1 MQIATSRF
9 VLRDFDPADRL
20 AFLAYQMDPR
30 YRRLYDLDEGYAEPA
45 SELFSSFLAW
55 RDEEPR
61 RNYQLGIFESRDGRL
76 CGCAG
81 LRVTRSN
88 DRQAVLGIELAPD
101 EWGRYRL
108 ALEVADALIK
118 FGFHDL
124 ELDALIGS
132 TASGNRRIERLAR
145 WFGADIAEKRTGPD
159 WMKARGWVEVDWI
172 LSRFNWERQEELRRC
187 PLA

>member
-1 MQIATSRF
+1 MQIGTSRF
-9 VLRDFDPADRL
+9 VLRDFEPADRV

-30 YRRLYDLDEGYAEPA
+30 YRRLYDLDQGYEKQA

-55 RDEEPR
+55 RDEVPR
-61 RNYQLGIFESRDGRL
+61 RNYQLGIFERRNGSL

-81 LRVTRSN
+81 LRMTQSN
-88 DRQAVLGIELAPD
+88 DREAVLGIELAPD

-108 ALEVADALIK
+108 ALEVTNALLD

-124 ELDALIGS
+124 ELDVLIGS

-145 WFGADIAEKRTGPD
+145 WFGAEIAEQRAGPD
-159 WMKARGWVEVDWI
+159 WMKARGWVEVDWV
-172 LSRFNWERQEELRRC
+172 LSRLNWERREKFQRG